1 MQGAG
6 FWGWALGYVP
16 ARRLEPG
23 ASEGHTPAR
32 EPPRQACVLNLAS
45 TNNLSS
51 QPLSDPSHSRLP
63 FLLGGSPMVL
73 MRWTPVH
80 LFLQSPLKGRPRCVS
95 TLCASPALRSHPSV
109 QEGVKVLRRGCLCNE
124 SCLVLC
130 SPHL

>member
-63 FLLGGSPMVL
+63 FLLGGVTHGSDEMDTRSPV
-73 MRWTPVH
+73 PPI
-80 LFLQSPLKGRPRCVS
+80 SPKGQTQMCVYTMCQPCS
-95 TLCASPALRSHPSV
+95 AQPPFCA
-109 QEGVKVLRRGCLCNE
+109 RRGKGLE
-124 SCLVLC
+124 AGLPL
-130 SPHL
+130 